1 MNMINMAALFAAFLC
16 WGSTFVVFKIAL
28 ETVPPV
34 TLLLLRYLVAV
45 PALFAI
51 LKLRGA
57 LRRIRKED
65 MPTILLVGFMG
76 YFVSFSLQMLSVN
89 MLTGSV
95 SSLLGALNPVFI
107 PILASVFLKERMT
120 WAKIGCVGVCMTGVV
135 IIIGVNGTAD
145 AAGVMLMLLSVFLWS
160 ATSIVLRRIAGRYDP
175 MQVVM
180 TALLCA
186 VPFLGLWSA
195 AELRTSAIA
204 FPLPTVLSVL
214 YMGTVGMA
222 VPHSLWNY
230 CLSKMDASF
239 CSMFYPLQPLVSA
252 TLGVLI
258 LGEQMTASYLIG
270 AAVIC
275 CGIVGAVRSGKKP

>member
-1 MNMINMAALFAAFLC
+1 MINMAALFAAFLC

-65 MPTILLVGFMG
+65 MPTILLVSFMG

-107 PILASVFLKERMT
+107 PILASAFLKERMT